1 VEPSKNEPKRKRSAN
16 SNEETSVK
24 PVRTSDSSSTAIRSI
39 MTSPKST
46 PSKQRR
52 ATTDNGPPKVPS
64 KAQQETTVKSLPIRR
79 QKSEQ
84 SSRATSTSAVSD
96 EENEPFVVSKG
107 NRPRRLS
114 GKIKEA
120 SIKSTTDN
128 TLPVIPKPSSSHS
141 NPSDQQNLLKLD
153 DSTNDQQWHM
163 VSSNKGQR
171 KGSTPKR
178 DTTDELQTTQKPVK
192 RSSINSGKYH
202 LLCVMHSVFFFFFCL
217 FVLCTTLFSRNF
229 NNTIAINT
237 YT

>member
-1 VEPSKNEPKRKRSAN
+1 M
-16 SNEETSVK
+16 K

-39 MTSPKST
+39 VTSPKST
-46 PSKQRR
+46 PSKPRR
-52 ATTDNGPPKVPS
+52 ATTDNGPAKISS
-64 KAQQETTVKSLPIRR
+64 KAQQETTFKSLPIQR

-84 SSRATSTSAVSD
+84 SSRAVSTSAISD
-96 EENEPFVVSKG
+96 EENEPFVVSKA
-107 NRPRRLS
+107 NRPRRHS

-128 TLPVIPKPSSSHS
+128 TLPTIPKPSSPHS
-141 NPSDQQNLLKLD
+141 NPFDQQNLSKPD

-178 DTTDELQTTQKPVK
+178 DTTDELQTTQKLVK
-192 RSSINSGKYH
+192 KSSINSGKYY
-202 LLCVMHSVFFFFFCL
+202 LLCVMHSVFFFFCL

-229 NNTIAINT
+229 NNTIVINKHT
-237 YT
+237 